1 MTFDPLGRPG
11 GPPSH
16 PTGDEGTGEWWEHAD
31 VPAWWEDGR
40 GFGGDD
46 TWAPFPR
53 RRRSRVLQV
62 TGIVVAAAL
71 ILGSASTT
79 LEDVLGGS
87 APATLPAAVRSTTL
101 LPVATVRGSGS
112 RAPVQ
117 VEFEVVNSTGS
128 AVAPVCTVTV
138 VRDGEVLGAVQVGR
152 KVLGSIAT
160 GKRTVN
166 HVVVMV
172 PRSSL
177 AGAEPLGE
185 VACKS

>member
-1 MTFDPLGRPG
+1 M
-11 GPPSH
+11 
-16 PTGDEGTGEWWEHAD
+16 
-31 VPAWWEDGR
+31 PAWWEDGR
-40 GFGGDD
+40 GFGEDD
-46 TWAPFPR
+46 AWAPFPR

-71 ILGSASTT
+71 ILGSAGTA

-87 APATLPAAVRSTTL
+87 APVTLPAAVLSTTL
-101 LPVATVRGSGS
+101 LAVDTVRGSGS
-112 RAPVQ
+112 HRPVQ
-117 VEFEVVNSTGS
+117 VEIEVVNTTRS

-138 VRDGEVLGAVQVGR
+138 VSNGQVLGAMQVGAA
-152 KVLGSIAT
+152 VLGSIAK

-177 AGAEPLGE
+177 AGARPTGE
-185 VACKS
+185 VACQS